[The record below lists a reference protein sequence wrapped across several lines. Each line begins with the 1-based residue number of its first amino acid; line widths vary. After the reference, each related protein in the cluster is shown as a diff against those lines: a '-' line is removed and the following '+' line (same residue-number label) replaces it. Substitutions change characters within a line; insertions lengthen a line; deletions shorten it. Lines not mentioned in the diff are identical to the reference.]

1 MMNDSLRVRSQVQL
15 KGMINTVPV
24 PGVQRE
30 RSARS
35 FEAPRNPGVNPSTAV
50 QNIVNRRGGHV
61 ERHAAPGPVAQR
73 MVLLPAGTA
82 DIDKDDLV
90 VFNMIDYALDKVGGP
105 IVSAWDAPNLKT
117 LKETEELF
125 VVEHGKPGKFDNP
138 KKNLIEPSMVDKV
151 IEALTNKER
160 GLPEGFKGTIHVTA
174 CWAGVGVDQTP
185 SVVTRITRALTT
197 AGFTG
202 VTVLGAKG
210 PTTGYQVGL
219 VPRAVNPEF
228 HTKASTLPI
237 ELAGKINTLR
247 GKMEDWLDEH
257 QGVDIAEAARK
268 ARELTADYV
277 LKYVQ
282 WLSKK
287 GYLLEESKGFER
299 VQS

>member
-1 MMNDSLRVRSQVQL
+1 MNDSPRVRSQVQL
-15 KGMINTVPV
+15 KSMINK
-24 PGVQRE
+24 
-30 RSARS
+30 
-35 FEAPRNPGVNPSTAV
+35 V
-50 QNIVNRRGGHV
+50 QNIVNGRGGNV

-82 DIDKDDLV
+82 DIDTSDLV

-125 VVEHGKPGKFDNP
+125 VVEHGKPGRFDNP
-138 KKNLIEPSMVDKV
+138 KKNVIQPPKEDPEKNVIPPSMVDKV

-160 GLPEGFKGTIHVTA
+160 GLPDGFTGTIHVTA
-174 CWAGVGVDQTP
+174 CWAGVGDDPTP
-185 SVVTRITRALTT
+185 SVVTRITGALTN

-210 PTTGYQVGL
+210 PTTGYQVGS
-219 VPRAVNPEF
+219 VPRAVNPEYW
-228 HTKASTLPI
+228 TDAALPPR
-237 ELAGKINTLR
+237 EVGNINKLR
-247 GKMEDWLDEH
+247 GEMEDWLAH
-257 QGVDIAEAARK
+257 NKGVSIAEAARK
-268 ARELTADYV
+268 ARELTREY
-277 LKYVQ
+277 LPKYVR

-287 GYLLEESKGFER
+287 GYLLEESQGFER